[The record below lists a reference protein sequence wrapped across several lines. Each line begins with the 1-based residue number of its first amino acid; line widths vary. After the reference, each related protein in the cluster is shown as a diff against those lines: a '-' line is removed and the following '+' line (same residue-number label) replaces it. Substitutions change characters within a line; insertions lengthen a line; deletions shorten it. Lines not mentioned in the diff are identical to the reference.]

1 MKLHL
6 LLLLSALAA
15 AAGQVL
21 FRIGAQGRT
30 ALIQFINWPLLAGLG
45 LYGLS
50 TLLWIYA
57 LSRLPLK
64 NVYPFTALTFVLVY
78 VAAIAILGERPSW
91 RGFVGIAIVLCGLY
105 FIVTDRQG

>member
-1 MKLHL
+1 MKLYGL
-6 LLLLSALAA
+6 LLVSAIAA
-15 AAGQVL
+15 ASGQLL

-30 ALIQFINWPLLAGLG
+30 GLLQFVNCPLAFGIG

-50 TLLWIYA
+50 ALLWIYA

-78 VAAIAILGERPSW
+78 AAAIVVLGERPSW
-91 RGFVGIAIVLCGLY
+91 RGFAGIAVVLFGLY
-105 FIVTDRQG
+105 FIVTDR

>member
-1 MKLHL
+1 MRLYL
-6 LLLLSALAA
+6 LLVLSAFS
-15 AAGQVL
+15 AAGGQML
-21 FRIGAQGRT
+21 FRVGAQGRT
-30 ALIQFINWPLLAGLG
+30 ALVQFINWPLAIGIG

-78 VAAIAILGERPSW
+78 GAAIVVLGERPSW
-91 RGFVGIAIVLCGLY
+91 RGFVGITVVLAGLY
-105 FIVTDRQG
+105 FIVTDR

>member
-1 MKLHL
+1 MKLT
-6 LLLLSALAA
+6 LLLLSSAMA
-15 AAGQVL
+15 AAGGQLL

-30 ALIQFINWPLLAGLG
+30 TLLQFVNWPLAFGIG

-78 VAAIAILGERPSW
+78 AAAIVVLDERPSW
-91 RGFVGIAIVLCGLY
+91 RGFAGIAIVLVGLY
-105 FIVTDRQG
+105 FIVSDR